1 LITDRYCRPIENLRI
16 SLTQQCD
23 LECFY
28 CHQEGHDHS
37 RVEMTPEEILQ
48 ITKIGTEFGVK
59 KIKLTGG
66 EPLTR
71 RDLSE
76 IIRLLATLPKVEE
89 ISLVTNARQ
98 LTLERALEL
107 KQAGLDRVNINLPS
121 TNPQTYKK
129 IVGRDIPP
137 ALAGIKAA
145 VEARLTPIKMNMV
158 LLRGLNSD
166 EVQSMM
172 SFAQSIGAILQ
183 LIELEPLK
191 KAEEFYT
198 HYHYP
203 LDDLEQEIS
212 AKASKVRVRHSMQ
225 NRKVYTLGGLEVEIV
240 KPVHNSEFCS
250 HCTKIR
256 LTSDGKLKPCLMSQE
271 NLLDILTPLRRD
283 EDPKAL
289 SEIFRDAID
298 LRRPYYSS
306 ASTCPLTPVKRDSAG
321 L

>member
-129 IVGRDIPP
+129 IVGRDIDP
-137 ALAGIKAA
+137 ALSGVKAA
-145 VEARLTPIKMNMV
+145 VEVRLIPIKINVV
-158 LLRGLNSD
+158 LLRGLNSE
-166 EVQSMM
+166 EVQPMM
-172 SFAQSIGAILQ
+172 DYAEGIGAILQ
-183 LIELEPLK
+183 LIELEPVK
-191 KAEEFYT
+191 KGEEFYKQ
-198 HYHYP
+198 YHYP
-203 LDDLEQEIS
+203 MDNLEQEIS
-212 AKASKVRVRHSMQ
+212 SKASNIRVRHSMQ
-225 NRKVYTLGGLEVEIV
+225 NRKVYTVGKLDVEIV
-240 KPVHNSEFCS
+240 KPVENSEFCM
-250 HCTKIR
+250 HCTKLR
-256 LTSDGKLKPCLMSQE
+256 LTSDGKLKPE
-271 NLLDILTPLRRD
+271 NLR
-283 EDPKAL
+283 
-289 SEIFRDAID
+289 F
-298 LRRPYYSS
+298 
-306 ASTCPLTPVKRDSAG
+306 
-321 L
+321 